1 MKPYMLFFVL
11 FSLVSCLKKDKT
23 TVDSIITD
31 ATIYTVNSFDKATAI
46 SVMVKYWLLVQMMRS
61 LINLSLTI
69 PSMLRVSLCIRA

>member
-31 ATIYTVNSFDKATAI
+31 ATIYTVTTPLIKRPWLSDGKILAI
-46 SVMVKYWLLVQMMRS
+46 GT
-61 LINLSLTI
+61 NDEN
-69 PSMLRVSLCIRA
+69 